1 MQITDN
7 RLQLLNICTDSV
19 FKTLFKY
26 PQIVLFLR
34 DNDHLIDVCAP
45 YFFPAALHNISQ
57 KLKGYLSPPYSGVS
71 LCCLCDAS
79 KQNLKRK
86 K

>member
-7 RLQLLNICTDSV
+7 RFQLLNICTDSV

-34 DNDHLIDVCAP
+34 DNDHLIDGCAP
-45 YFFPAALHNISQ
+45 FVKTFFLLHFIT
-57 KLKGYLSPPYSGVS
+57 LVR
-71 LCCLCDAS
+71 
-79 KQNLKRK
+79 NLKAIYPLPTAVFHYVA
-86 K
+86 

>member
-7 RLQLLNICTDSV
+7 RFQLLNICTDSV

-34 DNDHLIDVCAP
+34 DNDHLIDGCAP
-45 YFFPAALHNISQ
+45 FVKTFFSVAFHNISQ

-71 LCCLCDAS
+71 L
-79 KQNLKRK
+79 
-86 K
+86 